1 VEDAEARVSAAQ
13 EEVNSLNNRVAEAE
27 GRRAD
32 IQTEIETSEQE
43 LNVAEDEV
51 GRIAAEAYKSGGAN
65 ELSFCCR
72 VSDSSPPDTMG
83 MAQQA
88 IRIQDSQIADL
99 SQQNAQDVNAEAR
112 MEAVEAEIRELKS
125 QAEDAL
131 AAEEEAREEANA
143 AKDEL
148 DGMIDTNERL

>member
-1 VEDAEARVSAAQ
+1 F
-13 EEVNSLNNRVAEAE
+13 
-27 GRRAD
+27 G
-32 IQTEIETSEQE
+32 
-43 LNVAEDEV
+43 
-51 GRIAAEAYKSGGAN
+51 
-65 ELSFCCR
+65 
-72 VSDSSPPDTMG
+72 VSDSSLPDTMG

-99 SQQNAQDVNAEAR
+99 SQQNAQDGNAEAR

-143 AKDEL
+143 GKDEL
-148 DGMIDTNERL
+148 DGMIDTNERLTAALEEERPRIEAAIEENRSAEDEGNDEILDQQGKVN